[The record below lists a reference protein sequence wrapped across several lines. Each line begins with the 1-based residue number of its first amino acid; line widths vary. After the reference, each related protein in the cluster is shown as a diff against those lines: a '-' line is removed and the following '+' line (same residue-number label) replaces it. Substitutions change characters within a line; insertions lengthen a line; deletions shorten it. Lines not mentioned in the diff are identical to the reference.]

1 MNCPACGAALA
12 QRDDLGGVLIAGVT
26 GVDPGLKAYA
36 DQPMRI
42 KGPSPTQG
50 LATGIVPAVALGGP
64 AGLAIIG
71 GIAAVAATEYLSAKG
86 PGGRNV
92 DPNTVGELG
101 GLAQLAL
108 EKATRDEAAAK
119 IDNTWDVPTP
129 DPTTQGAEPAV

>member
-1 MNCPACGAALA
+1 
-12 QRDDLGGVLIAGVT
+12 VLIAGVT

-71 GIAAVAATEYLSAKG
+71 GIAAVAATEYMSAKG
-86 PGGRNV
+86 PGARNV
-92 DPNTVGELG
+92 DPKTVGELG

-108 EKATRDEAAAK
+108 DKATRDEATAK
-119 IDNTWDVPTP
+119 DDNTWDVPAP
-129 DPTTQGAEPAV
+129 DPTRESAEPSA